1 MSFNRLILIGTL
13 ILFVAI
19 VAAGLLGYLLPQFL
33 RGFLPVDAFTFLITL
48 FLVVAIGLLIYGLF
62 LLIKKQRRQ
71 PSSSSQN
78 LPSEPLELPVEAPFI
93 RRRRTKSPLNQ
104 STVDSALQRRLINL
118 LADDEAAAER
128 LVNRIRQ
135 NHPGMPENW
144 YWQRA
149 IEDTKRDRL

>member
-62 LLIKKQRRQ
+62 LLIKKQRKQ

-118 LADDEAAAER
+118 LAGDEAAAER

>member
-19 VAAGLLGYLLPQFL
+19 VAAGLLGYLLPQFI
-33 RGFLPVDAFTFLITL
+33 RGFLPVDAFTALITL
-48 FLVVAIGLLIYGLF
+48 FLLVAIGLLIYGLF

-118 LADDEAAAER
+118 LAGDEAAAER

>member
-1 MSFNRLILIGTL
+1 LIGTL

>member
-93 RRRRTKSPLNQ
+93 RRRRAKSPLNQ
-104 STVDSALQRRLINL
+104 NTVDSALQRRLINL
-118 LADDEAAAER
+118 LAGDEAAAER